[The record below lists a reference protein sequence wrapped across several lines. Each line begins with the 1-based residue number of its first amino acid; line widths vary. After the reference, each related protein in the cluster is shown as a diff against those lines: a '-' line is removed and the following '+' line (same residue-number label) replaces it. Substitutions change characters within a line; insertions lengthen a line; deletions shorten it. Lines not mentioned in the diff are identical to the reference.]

1 MPGRITRSRSVDS
14 PDPANTML
22 EADKMIRKLKKDRED
37 NIRVV
42 MTATQAA
49 LAEFN
54 ERLAS
59 RQREFQQQRE
69 KRRLDCLTE
78 LLEIADR
85 KAAIEDKMGSIS
97 AKAHAEAQELEAM
110 MMAGYEG
117 RAKDATL
124 ALDKMTGKPMEEKQE

>member
-1 MPGRITRSRSVDS
+1 YTSSILIQVHGGSRMRLKS
-14 PDPANTML
+14 
-22 EADKMIRKLKKDRED
+22 KQLKKDRED